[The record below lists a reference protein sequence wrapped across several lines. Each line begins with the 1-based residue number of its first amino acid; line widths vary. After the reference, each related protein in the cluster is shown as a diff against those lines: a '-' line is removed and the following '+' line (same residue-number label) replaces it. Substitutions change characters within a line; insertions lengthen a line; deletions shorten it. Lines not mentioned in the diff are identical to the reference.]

1 MNIVHDIKPERITPE
16 EFISVIEIPMGSKNK
31 YEIDKETGMLILDRV
46 LYTSTHYPFN
56 YGFIPL
62 THFEDG
68 DPLDVFVIC
77 SQQIDPLCL
86 VKCRPIGCIC
96 MIDGGKKD
104 YKIISVALGDPQ
116 YNYLTD
122 IHELPSHV
130 LDELQHFLR
139 VYKELEKNKTTV
151 VNKIEGSTYAR
162 RVVKEAIEE
171 YIKIKAEKEAENQKT
186 QENNKK

>member
-1 MNIVHDIKPERITPE
+1 MNIVHDINPSRIKPE

-62 THFEDG
+62 TYFEDG

-77 SQQIDPLCL
+77 SQHIDPLCL
-86 VKCRPIGCIC
+86 VNCKPIGCVC
-96 MIDGGKKD
+96 MVDNGKKD

-116 YNYLTD
+116 YND
-122 IHELPSHV
+122 INDIKDIPEHNLE
-130 LDELQHFLR
+130 ELQHFLR

-151 VNKIEGSTYAR
+151 VDRIESAEYAKQ
-162 RVVKEAIEE
+162 VIAEAIEE
-171 YIKIKAEKEAENQKT
+171 YKMYRAKIY
-186 QENNKK
+186 

>member
-1 MNIVHDIKPERITPE
+1 MNIVHDINPERITPE
-16 EFISVIEIPMGSKNK
+16 EFISVVEIPMGSKNK
-31 YEIDKETGMLILDRV
+31 YEIDKQTGMLILDRV

-86 VKCRPIGCIC
+86 VNCRPIGCIC

-122 IHELPSHV
+122 IHELPNHV
-130 LDELQHFLR
+130 LEELEHFLR
-139 VYKELEKNKTTV
+139 VYKELEKNKETFV
-151 VNKIEGSTYAR
+151 KKIEGSIYAR
-162 RVVKEAIEE
+162 RVIKNAIEE
-171 YIKIKAEKEAENQKT
+171 YQTIKAEKEALNSDNNEN
-186 QENNKK
+186 